1 MEMSV
6 PPKGDSDALNEFA
19 RFANLISSQ
28 HLRRE
33 FDSDPLGTL
42 ASNGVNVGDL
52 PDSVRDFIA
61 DLSYE
66 ELRLLA
72 RMQDVMVGAN
82 LSVSTIYGS
91 LGHL

>member
-1 MEMSV
+1 MSV
-6 PPKGDSDALNEFA
+6 PPKGDSDALDEFG
-19 RFANLISSQ
+19 RFANLISSA

-42 ASNGVNVGDL
+42 ASNGVNVGAL

-72 RMQDVMVGAN
+72 RMQDVMVEAN
-82 LSVSTIYGS
+82 LSVPTLYGS

>member
-1 MEMSV
+1 MEMSD
-6 PPKGDSDALNEFA
+6 PPQGDSDALNEFA
-19 RFANLISSQ
+19 RFANLISSA

-42 ASNGVNVGDL
+42 ASNGVNVGAL

-61 DLSYE
+61 DLSFE

-72 RMQDVMVGAN
+72 RLQEVMVGAN
-82 LSVSTIYGS
+82 LSVPTSYGTIA
-91 LGHL
+91 HL

>member
-6 PPKGDSDALNEFA
+6 PPQGDSDALNEFG
-19 RFANLISSQ
+19 RFANLISSER
-28 HLRRE
+28 LRKE

-42 ASNGVNVGDL
+42 ASNGVTVGSL

-61 DLSYE
+61 ELSYE

-72 RMQDVMVGAN
+72 RMQDVMVEAN
-82 LSVSTIYGS
+82 LSVPTIYGS